1 MKIPAR
7 KREEAMES
15 DFLAEA
21 RRWLALAQRDLD
33 TAAANLGI
41 GIFHAARFFCQQ
53 AVEKAL
59 KAVLLLRTRRCPP
72 RLHALEQLLD
82 EVGGPQEFRPELVR
96 LTQDYLLTRY
106 PDVEPVEPSRR
117 HDREDAERGLKAAK
131 ELLAWAEGQVEHPH
145 AG

>member
-1 MKIPAR
+1 MKAPAR
-7 KREEAMES
+7 HGEEAMEP
-15 DFLAEA
+15 DFLTEA
-21 RRWLALAQRDLD
+21 RRWLALVRRDLE

-82 EVGGPQEFRPELVR
+82 EAGGPQEFRPELVR
-96 LTQDYLLTRY
+96 LTQDCLLTRY

-117 HDREDAERGLKAAK
+117 YDREDAERGLKAAK
-131 ELLAWAEGQVEHPH
+131 ELLTWAGGEVEHSH
-145 AG
+145 AH